1 MMRNNGFFGLLWVI
15 YASSREGFGRRQA
28 VRVMLVIGLILASPL
43 LLVALLAWLAISF
56 T

>member
-15 YASSREGFGRRQA
+15 YASSREGFGKRQA
-28 VRVMLVIGLILASPL
+28 TKVMAVIGLILAMPL
-43 LLVALLAWLAISF
+43 LVVALSIWLLLHF

>member
-15 YASSREGFGRRQA
+15 YASSREGFGRRRA
-28 VRVMLVIGLILASPL
+28 VEVMLVIGLILAAPL
-43 LLVALLAWLAISF
+43 LLVALLAWLLLHF

>member
-15 YASSREGFGRRQA
+15 YASSRAGFGKRRA
-28 VRVMLVIGLILASPL
+28 AEVMAVIGLILATPIL
-43 LLVALLAWLAISF
+43 AVALLIWLAISF

>member
-15 YASSREGFGRRQA
+15 YASSRAGFGSRQA
-28 VRVMLVIGLILASPL
+28 ARVMLVIGLILATPA
-43 LLVALLAWLAISF
+43 LLVGLLIWLLVIL

>member
-28 VRVMLVIGLILASPL
+28 ARVMLVIGLILATPL
-43 LLVALLAWLAISF
+43 LLVALLIWLLLHF

>member
-15 YASSREGFGRRQA
+15 YASSREGFGRRRA
-28 VRVMLVIGLILASPL
+28 AEVMVVAGLILATPL
-43 LLVALLAWLAISF
+43 LIVALLVWLLLHF